1 MKTIGKKIKQVRRD
15 KGLSQN
21 ELAEVLGVTGQA
33 VSKWESDTSQPD
45 IGLLPDLAAYFGV
58 AIDDLFEYSKEKQY
72 EKIENTIVTQ
82 RTISNWE
89 FVQFE
94 RFLLNEIENNS
105 ENYDA
110 INLIANLY
118 EFYAADMEQKASY
131 QAKRALEL
139 RPNSK
144 NDMTIISKMNH
155 GKMYD
160 WNVANHR
167 ELIEYWYKIL
177 REEPKN
183 KRAYFY
189 LLDDLID
196 DGRLTEARQV
206 LEESVKNNPDN
217 LNEAYGIW
225 IDEVENGFGSAK
237 KDYEE
242 LAEKYSNDWR
252 VLFNVA
258 NSFSHNEYYEEAI
271 VYWQGAFDAM
281 EAPRYTDFYDAM
293 AQCYIRLNDK
303 ENAIAT
309 YRKMKQLLKDE
320 WDVKFGKELDA
331 IDEQILKLEES

>member
-1 MKTIGKKIKQVRRD
+1 MKTIGKKIKQLRRD

-94 RFLLNEIENNS
+94 RFLLNEIEINS

-144 NDMTIISKMNH
+144 NDMTIISKM
-155 GKMYD
+155 M
-160 WNVANHR
+160 R
-167 ELIEYWYKIL
+167 
-177 REEPKN
+177 
-183 KRAYFY
+183 
-189 LLDDLID
+189 
-196 DGRLTEARQV
+196 
-206 LEESVKNNPDN
+206 
-217 LNEAYGIW
+217 
-225 IDEVENGFGSAK
+225 
-237 KDYEE
+237 
-242 LAEKYSNDWR
+242 
-252 VLFNVA
+252 
-258 NSFSHNEYYEEAI
+258 
-271 VYWQGAFDAM
+271 
-281 EAPRYTDFYDAM
+281 
-293 AQCYIRLNDK
+293 K
-303 ENAIAT
+303 EM
-309 YRKMKQLLKDE
+309 R
-320 WDVKFGKELDA
+320 FFP
-331 IDEQILKLEES
+331 S